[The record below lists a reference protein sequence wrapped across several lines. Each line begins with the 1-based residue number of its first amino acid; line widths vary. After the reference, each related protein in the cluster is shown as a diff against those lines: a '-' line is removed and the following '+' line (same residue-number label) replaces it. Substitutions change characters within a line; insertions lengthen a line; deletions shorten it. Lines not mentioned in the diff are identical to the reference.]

1 MLAGAVVVILD
12 QAEQMEP
19 VVLAVAARLER
30 AAQGKLELPV
40 R

>member
-19 VVLAVAARLER
+19 GVLAAAAQRER
-30 AAQGKLELPV
+30 AAQGKLGLPV